1 MSSEGAPS
9 PARLARKAAELVEQ
23 CNYDLACKFLT
34 RALETS
40 PSDPTLLDALADV
53 YLQLGN
59 VEAAGMLLDKSA
71 RVAPDA
77 GAAKWLLPR
86 AAAAGRRSRRVL
98 PARRCDLE

>member
-1 MSSEGAPS
+1 MSSGSAPS

-59 VEAAGMLLDKSA
+59 VEAASWCQLTHAQCIADGTPTCN
-71 RVAPDA
+71 RNNNGCHNVHQQH
-77 GAAKWLLPR
+77 
-86 AAAAGRRSRRVL
+86 
-98 PARRCDLE
+98 